1 VDADRA
7 GRALVARWCD
17 AVARGDV
24 DAWARC
30 WRGDGEWHLAG
41 EAPVVGIDA
50 LTHVFATRRAELE
63 LCLPE
68 LLFGWVDGEGDAAV
82 GRWYVR
88 EVQRSRTGSG
98 RELVGWYDDRIVRD
112 RGEWR
117 FARRRF
123 WLLYRGPHPVAGEVL
138 RPPSPA
144 SP

>member
-1 VDADRA
+1 MDADRA
-7 GRALVARWCD
+7 GRTLAARWCD

-24 DAWARC
+24 EAWAKC

-50 LTHVFATRRAELE
+50 MTQAFATRRAEFE

-68 LLFGWVDGEGDAAV
+68 LLFGWVEGGDGAAIA
-82 GRWYVR
+82 RWYVR
-88 EVQRSRTGSG
+88 EVQRTHAGTGQ
-98 RELVGWYDDRIVRD
+98 ELVGWYDDRLVCD
-112 RGEWR
+112 RGDWR

-123 WLLYRGPHPVAGEVL
+123 WLLYRGPRSVAGEVF
-138 RPPSPA
+138 RPQSPA